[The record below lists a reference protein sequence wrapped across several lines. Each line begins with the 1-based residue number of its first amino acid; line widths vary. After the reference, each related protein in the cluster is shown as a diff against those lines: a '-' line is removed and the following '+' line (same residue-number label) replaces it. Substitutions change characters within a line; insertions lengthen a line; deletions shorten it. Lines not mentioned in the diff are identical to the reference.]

1 MSVSLSCCKY
11 PSADSIPIIWRKNLL
26 PLMELVQ
33 SLTSGIR
40 ATITDKH
47 GAPLREA
54 SIEIGGR
61 SYGVSRN
68 MAYFKMILVPGEY
81 TLTISCQGY
90 VTQVLKVPVQRQS
103 VMNIDVKMIQKNTT
117 LPDNHHKE
125 LSEMSFVNRALIS
138 LNVKYPRQ
146 TTLHSIGKTAKGSE
160 IMCLEIG
167 SNNDQKETGRPAI
180 VFLAGVLRQ
189 EPVTAGVLLHFAL
202 YLLDNY
208 KQNATIARY
217 IDNFSIY
224 MVPEFSLDYNENSTC
239 LPQLEGVQFPI
250 YNKLNADAVMI
261 ASWFKNVNAVL
272 AVNLNSGSRHIEIPF
287 DYGKI
292 RKSERKYESD
302 DEDLLQHLALVYANA
317 RADKLTTSTTCKQNS
332 NIGDNSVVHT
342 AEGFGGRIGQPLIDY
357 AYFDT
362 STLMMDVYVTCCT
375 TDHSIVV
382 WQENKASLLACI
394 QEMNKGVRGY
404 VTNEE
409 DEPIENAVLS
419 YDKSPHLIKNGKSG
433 FYSILLSPG
442 SHNITVTAPGYHAE
456 TKLVSTLPFE
466 AKRFSRL
473 MFKLVRDDNIMG
485 IPRLVFVM
493 ITGKS
498 VVGEVNL
505 MKLTRIIKI
514 VILQC
519 NPIAGMI
526 CFVILLCC
534 ICICAKCRA
543 SEDTEKSRKGYAFS
557 LLKDGGTFFDD
568 DEKEIEIFRRPVDG
582 NYTNVKRLMGIVYE

>member
-11 PSADSIPIIWRKNLL
+11 PPADSIPIIWRKNLQ

-40 ATITDKH
+40 AMITDKH

-54 SIEIGGR
+54 SIKIGER

-103 VMNIDVKMIQKNTT
+103 VTNIDIKMVQKNATM
-117 LPDNHHKE
+117 PDNHKE
-125 LSEMSFVNRALIS
+125 LSEKLSFVNRALTN
-138 LNVKYPRQ
+138 LNAKYPQQ

-167 SNNDQKETGRPAI
+167 PNNDQKETGRPAI
-180 VFLAGVLRQ
+180 VFLAGVLRE
-189 EPVTAGVLLHFAL
+189 EPVTAGVLLHFASH
-202 YLLDNY
+202 LLDNY

-239 LPQLEGVQFPI
+239 LPQLKGVQFPI
-250 YNKLNADAVMI
+250 HNKLNGDAAMI

-292 RKSERKYESD
+292 RKDERKYESD
-302 DEDLLQHLALVYANA
+302 DEDLLQHLASVYADA
-317 RADKLTTSTTCKQNS
+317 RADKLTTNTRCKQDPNV
-332 NIGDNSVVHT
+332 GDNSVIHT
-342 AEGFGGRIGQPLIDY
+342 AEGFGGKIGHPLIDY
-357 AYFDT
+357 AYFNT
-362 STLMMDVYVTCCT
+362 STLIMDVYVTCCT

-394 QEMNKGVRGY
+394 QEVNKGVRGY
-404 VTNEE
+404 VTSEE

-419 YDKSPHLIKNGKSG
+419 YDRSPHLIKNGKSG

-442 SHNITVTAPGYHAE
+442 SHNITATAPGYHAE
-456 TKLVSTLPFE
+456 TKLISTLPFE

-473 MFKLVRDDNIMG
+473 IFKLVRDDSIMG

-493 ITGKS
+493 ITSKS
-498 VVGEVNL
+498 VGCL
-505 MKLTRIIKI
+505 MKLTRIMKI
-514 VILQC
+514 VI
-519 NPIAGMI
+519 
-526 CFVILLCC
+526 
-534 ICICAKCRA
+534 
-543 SEDTEKSRKGYAFS
+543 
-557 LLKDGGTFFDD
+557 
-568 DEKEIEIFRRPVDG
+568 
-582 NYTNVKRLMGIVYE
+582 